1 MRQDCDSEVLVDSL
15 EEFRVLVLVAFRKKL
30 RVAEEEAAQVGRA
43 VLGEFSVG
51 AELLPEP
58 LLRIRYICEPGEA
71 GRVITV
77 DGPKDCSALFLE
89 HKGSASHLH

>member
-1 MRQDCDSEVLVDSL
+1 MRQDRDSEMLVDSL
-15 EEFRVLVLVAFRKKL
+15 EEFRILVLVAFRKKL
-30 RVAEEEAAQVGRA
+30 RVAEEEAAQAGEA

-51 AELLPEP
+51 AEQLPEP

-71 GRVITV
+71 ARVMRV

-89 HKGSASHLH
+89 HQGSASYLH